1 MRSVAAFDTTV
12 CTVHCRGYADRV
24 SAEDSIAKV
33 ISTLEWSGDLGAAS
47 LAVVEAEQVR
57 TRLGDGAAR
66 WVAGAVEQSLDALH
80 VQIHDSLAPWPIIR
94 TFAQHVLTAT
104 LLRLAGGES
113 LPADTDA
120 IDRDLAEDIVA
131 RDIPLS
137 EITRALR
144 SMQHEWLSLLI
155 EAALSVGSDGI
166 GAIPA
171 LATSVTETMDAWIG
185 AATDAIVEERRRV
198 YMAEQVRIRTT
209 IESLVTAEP
218 VDLAAAAQLLRIP
231 LVGWHVSCAIGATSG
246 GAFERRFIDGIVH
259 MFARAVGG
267 ERMLRYET
275 NAGTVHIWV
284 STDRPSRT
292 PRVEDLRV
300 PTPLLVGI
308 GEPHPGADGFR
319 RTFLEASDAL
329 RLAANLGESGGVSYG
344 DAALAIVLSRDEE
357 RARWFVEH
365 ELRDLA
371 ANSPEMAEMRN
382 TLRTFFDTRM
392 RIAPA
397 AERLFLHRNTLINR
411 LERIQTV
418 LGHSVVERSA
428 EIQAALVLA
437 ELFPQRTDTPAARGD
452 ESGT

>member
-1 MRSVAAFDTTV
+1 M
-12 CTVHCRGYADRV
+12 
-24 SAEDSIAKV
+24 AKV
-33 ISTLEWSGDLGAAS
+33 ISTLDWDGDPGPAS
-47 LAVVEAEQVR
+47 LAAHEAEQLR
-57 TRLGDGAAR
+57 SRLGDGAIR
-66 WVAGAVEQSLDALH
+66 WVAGAVEQSLAALH
-80 VQIHDSLAPWPIIR
+80 EQIHDALAPWPLIR

-104 LLRLAGGES
+104 LLRLAGEDG
-113 LPADTDA
+113 PPVDTEA

-137 EITRALR
+137 EITRVLR
-144 SMQHEWLSLLI
+144 TMQHQWLSLLI
-155 EAALSVGSDGI
+155 DAAVSVRPDGI
-166 GAIPA
+166 SVIPA
-171 LATSVTETMDAWIG
+171 LATSVTGTMDAWIG

-198 YMAEQVRIRTT
+198 YLAEQVRIRGA

-218 VDLAAAAQLLRIP
+218 IDVEAATKLLRIP
-231 LVGWHVSCAIGATSG
+231 LIGWHVGCAIGTPLG
-246 GAFERRFIDGIVH
+246 GAVERRILDGTVRL
-259 MFARAVGG
+259 FARVVGS

-275 NAGTVHIWV
+275 SAGTVHIWV
-284 STDRPSRT
+284 TTDRQPQI
-292 PRVEDLRV
+292 PRVADLRV
-300 PTPLLVGI
+300 QAPLLVGI

-329 RLAANLGESGGVSYG
+329 GMAASLGDHGGVSYG

-371 ANSPEMAEMRN
+371 AEGPEMAEMRN

-411 LERIQTV
+411 LERIQAV
-418 LGHSVVERSA
+418 LGHGVAERSA
-428 EIQAALVLA
+428 ETQAALVLA
-437 ELFPQRTDTPAARGD
+437 RLLARRGD
-452 ESGT
+452 DPAPGRDERGA

>member
-1 MRSVAAFDTTV
+1 
-12 CTVHCRGYADRV
+12 V
-24 SAEDSIAKV
+24 STDDSMAKV
-33 ISTLEWSGDLGAAS
+33 ISTLDWDGDPGPAS
-47 LAVVEAEQVR
+47 LAAHEAEQIR
-57 TRLGDGAAR
+57 SRLGDGAAR
-66 WVAGAVEQSLDALH
+66 WVAGAVEQSLAALRG
-80 VQIHDSLAPWPIIR
+80 QIHDSLAPWPLIR

-104 LLRLAGGES
+104 LLRLAGEDG
-113 LPADTDA
+113 LPADTEA
-120 IDRDLAEDIVA
+120 IDRDLAEDIVG

-137 EITRALR
+137 DITQVLR
-144 SMQHEWLSLLI
+144 SMQREWLSLLI
-155 EAALSVGSDGI
+155 DAAVGVRPDGI
-166 GAIPA
+166 SVVPA
-171 LATSVTETMDAWIG
+171 LAMLVTGTMDAWIG

-198 YMAEQVRIRTT
+198 YLAEQVRIRSA

-218 VDLAAAAQLLRIP
+218 VDVEAATQLLRIP
-231 LVGWHVSCAIGATSG
+231 LIGWHLSCAIGTPPG
-246 GAFERRFIDGIVH
+246 GAVERRILDGIVYL
-259 MFARAVGG
+259 FAREVGS

-275 NAGTVHIWV
+275 SAGKVHLWV
-284 STDRPSRT
+284 TTDRPSRT

-300 PTPLLVGI
+300 PAPLLVGI

-329 RLAANLGESGGVSYG
+329 RLAASLGDNRGVSYG

-371 ANSPEMAEMRN
+371 TDSPDMADMRN

-411 LERIQTV
+411 LERIQAV
-418 LGHSVVERSA
+418 LGHAVAERSA
-428 EIQAALVLA
+428 ETQAALVLA
-437 ELFPQRTDTPAARGD
+437 ELFIRRLDDPAAGRD
-452 ESGT
+452 EDGT

>member
-1 MRSVAAFDTTV
+1 
-12 CTVHCRGYADRV
+12 V
-24 SAEDSIAKV
+24 STDDSMAKV
-33 ISTLEWSGDLGAAS
+33 ISTLDWDGDPRPVS
-47 LAVVEAEQVR
+47 LAAHEAEQLR
-57 TRLGDGAAR
+57 SRLGDGAAR
-66 WVAGAVEQSLDALH
+66 WVAGAVEQSLAALQG
-80 VQIHDSLAPWPIIR
+80 QIHDSLAPWPLIR

-104 LLRLAGGES
+104 LLRLAGEDG
-113 LPADTDA
+113 LPADTEA

-137 EITRALR
+137 DITQVLR
-144 SMQHEWLSLLI
+144 SMQREWLSLLI
-155 EAALSVGSDGI
+155 DAAVRVRPDGI
-166 GAIPA
+166 NVVPA
-171 LATSVTETMDAWIG
+171 LAMSVTGTMDAWIG

-198 YMAEQVRIRTT
+198 YLAEQVRIRSA

-218 VDLAAAAQLLRIP
+218 VDVEATTQLLRIP
-231 LVGWHVSCAIGATSG
+231 LIGWHLSCAIGTPPG
-246 GAFERRFIDGIVH
+246 GAVERRVLDGIVYL
-259 MFARAVGG
+259 FAREVGS

-275 NAGTVHIWV
+275 SAGKVHLWV
-284 STDRPSRT
+284 TSDRPPRT

-300 PTPLLVGI
+300 PAPLLVGI

-329 RLAANLGESGGVSYG
+329 RLAASLGDNRGVSYG

-371 ANSPEMAEMRN
+371 TDSPEMADMRN

-411 LERIQTV
+411 LERIQAV
-418 LGHSVVERSA
+418 LGHAVAERSA
-428 EIQAALVLA
+428 ETQAALVLA
-437 ELFPQRTDTPAARGD
+437 ELFIRRIDDPATGRD
-452 ESGT
+452 EYGA